1 MSQAASVLLIQKT
14 KQNSQALYRLGI
26 WDFVTNLV
34 ASERKSEASI
44 NVGWCVWE
52 ITERVRKRE
61 KKWNLSHQ
69 EERVVCEWERRD
81 REHFT
86 DLKLS
91 FFSDYGSRASPPF
104 GFKLVQSTTMFFLWK
119 LSSYWIVLRWFYP
132 KPSLICALIYKNVSD
147 YLLMT
152 ALVKLSLFMHR
163 RKLFI

>member
-1 MSQAASVLLIQKT
+1 MKVLSQFGLQFIYLKIFINQRWLVCVRDYGESEEKRKEVKPFTSGGASCLWM
-14 KQNSQALYRLGI
+14 G
-26 WDFVTNLV
+26 
-34 ASERKSEASI
+34 E
-44 NVGWCVWE
+44 
-52 ITERVRKRE
+52 KR
-61 KKWNLSHQ
+61 S
-69 EERVVCEWERRD
+69 